1 MPYTSDN
8 FVKAII
14 SAHKTQMPNQK
25 NRCSNNYNLSKM
37 KNMKNGDKYGGLK
50 FTFEGVDTI
59 SLMQDKDK
67 TDPYIADGIRSGEI
81 VDYDDCGQK
90 NIYVANVVNSSKEE
104 DMFCITVE
112 SVEI

>member
-1 MPYTSDN
+1 MAYSSDN

-14 SAHKTQMPNQK
+14 SAHKTQMPDQD

-37 KNMKNGDKYGGLK
+37 KNMKNGDNSGGLK

-59 SLMQDKDK
+59 SLMQDKDG
-67 TDPYIADGIRSGEI
+67 TDLYIAEGIQSGEI
-81 VDYDDCGQK
+81 VDYDDCGIK

-104 DMFCITVE
+104 NMFCITVE
-112 SVEI
+112 SVKI

>member
-1 MPYTSDN
+1 MAYQSDG
-8 FVKAII
+8 FVKVII
-14 SAHKTQMPNQK
+14 SAHKTQMPDQN

-50 FTFEGVDTI
+50 FTFKGVDTI
-59 SLMQDKDK
+59 SLMQDKDG
-67 TDPYIADGIRSGEI
+67 TDPYIADKIQSGEI
-81 VDYDDCGQK
+81 VDYDVCGIK

-104 DMFCITVE
+104 GMFCITVE